1 MAESSNEYGRPTIE
15 RPSSS
20 LVRID
25 PFVGNVYKII
35 PLPKDYSGPTKKGH
49 LQFDAAFENGT
60 LRLSKDYN
68 ICCSLLLHVIG
79 VFLQVT

>member
-1 MAESSNEYGRPTIE
+1 MAESSNECGRPTIE

-49 LQFDAAFENGT
+49 LQFDAAFENGKIVQ
-60 LRLSKDYN
+60 RL
-68 ICCSLLLHVIG
+68 
-79 VFLQVT
+79 